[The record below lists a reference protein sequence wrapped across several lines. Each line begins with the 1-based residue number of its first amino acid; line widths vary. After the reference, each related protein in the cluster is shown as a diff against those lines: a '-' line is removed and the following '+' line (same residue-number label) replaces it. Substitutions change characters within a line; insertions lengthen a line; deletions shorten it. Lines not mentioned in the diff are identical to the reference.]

1 MLRVEDRVAKLR
13 LNHVFNIC
21 QGNSSAYLNNHF
33 ILNNNITKSAIN
45 KNFIIPMTTGKAS
58 SFFSTMQSV
67 TLLHCLWKSNKLILN
82 KNLRKL

>member
-21 QGNSSAYLNNHF
+21 QGNTSAYLNNHF

-45 KNFIIPMTTGKAS
+45 KN
-58 SFFSTMQSV
+58 
-67 TLLHCLWKSNKLILN
+67 LC
-82 KNLRKL
+82 R